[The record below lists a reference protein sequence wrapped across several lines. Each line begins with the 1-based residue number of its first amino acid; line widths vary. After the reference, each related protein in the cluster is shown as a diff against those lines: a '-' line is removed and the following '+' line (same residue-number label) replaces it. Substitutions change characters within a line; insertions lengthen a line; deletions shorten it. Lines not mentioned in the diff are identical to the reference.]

1 MQFTYQTEK
10 EIRSDVLVCGGG
22 VAGVVAAI
30 AAAREGAK
38 TVLVEK
44 SGMIG
49 GMATGGLV
57 GPFMTCYSPDGKRQL
72 VKGIFDELI
81 RRLEAK
87 GGAVHPSKTGE
98 VSAYACFIPKKER
111 HNNVTPFH
119 PGYMSIV
126 MAQMLKEAGVSVYLN
141 TSIVEV
147 LMDKEDP
154 EKICGIT
161 AYDGTKFC
169 LFSADIVIDATGDG
183 IVAVKA
189 GAEFIQG
196 TPEDPKEVQPMSL
209 FFTIH
214 GTDDRKI
221 EEYLDHSEG
230 PKYLCYHEMI
240 EKDRAEGKFNIP
252 RNKIGLYHMVD
263 EGEWR
268 LNTTRVQ
275 GYDPADPDDVT
286 KGYFECLDQ
295 VDFLMDYFRKCPGLE
310 NAKLGQIGSLM
321 GVRESRRIKGAYYLT
336 KSDLARGK
344 NFEDTVALCSYPV
357 DMHPSKGSAAGASR
371 EEDLKIADIYAIPY
385 RIMVPESI
393 RNLLVA
399 GRCVSADREALAAI
413 RVMAPVM
420 AMGEAA
426 GVAAAMAAKEKTAPK
441 DIDVTKLRGKLRE
454 KNCEIDL

>member
-1 MQFTYQTEK
+1 MQFTYQIEK
-10 EIRSDVLVCGGG
+10 ERTCDVLVCGGG

-30 AAAREGAK
+30 AAAREGAS
-38 TVLVEK
+38 VILVEK
-44 SGMIG
+44 SGMVG

-57 GPFMTCYSPDGKRQL
+57 GPFMTCFSPDGKRQL
-72 VKGIFDELI
+72 VKGIFDEMI
-81 RRLEAK
+81 RRLEEK
-87 GGAVHPSKTGE
+87 GGAVHPSKSGE

-119 PGYMSIV
+119 PGYMTIV
-126 MAQMLKEAGVSVYLN
+126 MAQMLQEAGVSVYLN
-141 TSIVEV
+141 SAVV
-147 LMDKEDP
+147 DVAMDTP
-154 EKICGIT
+154 EKIHGIT
-161 AYDGTKFC
+161 VYDGVNFRMFT
-169 LFSADIVIDATGDG
+169 ADIFIDATGDG

-189 GAEFIQG
+189 GAEFLQG
-196 TPEDPKEVQPMSL
+196 TPEDKKEVQPMRL

-214 GTDDRKI
+214 GADDRKI
-221 EEYLDHSEG
+221 EEFLDHSNG

-275 GYDPADPDDVT
+275 GYDPADPEDVT

-295 VDFLMDYFRKCPGLE
+295 VDFLMDYFKKCPGLE
-310 NAKLGQIGSLM
+310 EAKLGQIGSLM
-321 GVRESRRIKGAYYLT
+321 GVRETRRIKGRYYLT
-336 KSDLARGK
+336 KDDLARGK
-344 NFEDTVALCSYPV
+344 NFEDTIALCSYPV

-371 EEDLKIADIYAIPY
+371 EEDLKIADVYAIPY
-385 RIMVPESI
+385 RIMVPE
-393 RNLLVA
+393 RMENLLVA
-399 GRCVSADREALAAI
+399 GRCISADREALAAI

-426 GVAAAMAAKEKTAPK
+426 GVAAAMSSKQKTTPAEV
-441 DIDVTKLRGKLRE
+441 DVQALRE
-454 KNCEIDL
+454 KLRANNCEVDL